1 MPDVVADALQGRS
14 VHDHWTAAYRQSDNQ
29 PFYEAAFDLIAS
41 HLPPGTHV
49 LDAGCGSGTKTAHLV
64 SRGFEVTA
72 VDLSTLMLAEAESAL
87 RVSHPNAPVR
97 FQQADL
103 TALPFPDGHFPA
115 VVCWG
120 VLMHIPSVEKALRE
134 LCRVTAPGG
143 VLVISENNVH
153 GLDARIIRLVRKVRG
168 RQPGRETRPTAAG
181 EERWED
187 TPDGQMVTR
196 FADPEWI
203 ERTAAATG
211 LTLHSRRAGEF
222 TQLYAAAPKIFRRP
236 MHALNRLWFSRVK
249 TPRLALGQFFVF
261 KRCWTLFVNWAG
273 LLSAAAAMV

>member
-1 MPDVVADALQGRS
+1 MD
-14 VHDHWTAAYRQSDNQ
+14 AAYRQSDNQ

-41 HLPPGTHV
+41 HLPPGAHV

-72 VDLSTLMLAEAESAL
+72 IDLSTPMLAEAESAL
-87 RVSHPNAPVR
+87 RASHPNARVQ

-103 TALPFPDGHFPA
+103 TALPFPDGHFRA

-120 VLMHIPSVEKALRE
+120 VLMHIPSVEAALCE

-143 VLVISENNVH
+143 VLVVSENNVH
-153 GLDARIIRLVRKVRG
+153 ALDARVIRLVRKLRG
-168 RQPGRETRPTAAG
+168 PRPGRETRQTAAG

-187 TPDGQMVTR
+187 TPDGKMVTR

-203 ERTAAATG
+203 ERAAASAG
-211 LTLHSRRAGEF
+211 LTLRSRRAGEF

-236 MHALNRLWFSRVK
+236 MHALNRLWFSRIRA
-249 TPRLALGQFFVF
+249 PRLALGQLFVF
-261 KRCWTLFVNWAG
+261 KRCWALFVNWAG
-273 LLSAAAAMV
+273 LMTAAAAMV